1 MPSHNHGGSTNAS
14 GNHRHQIW
22 ASGAKS
28 GGSKEDSGIYQTGTA
43 TDWKITWGVMGDN
56 GNHSHTVNINSNGS
70 SQSHNNMQPYIA
82 CYIWKRTA

>member
-1 MPSHNHGGSTNAS
+1 MPSHSHSGSTNAA

-43 TDWKITWGVMGDN
+43 TDWKITWGAMGDN